1 MGCKLVKASE
11 YKNYKILEE
20 NQFELY
26 IDKLKQAN
34 KRMEQIEKNI

>member
-20 NQFELY
+20 NQFE
-26 IDKLKQAN
+26 IISSKP
-34 KRMEQIEKNI
+34 